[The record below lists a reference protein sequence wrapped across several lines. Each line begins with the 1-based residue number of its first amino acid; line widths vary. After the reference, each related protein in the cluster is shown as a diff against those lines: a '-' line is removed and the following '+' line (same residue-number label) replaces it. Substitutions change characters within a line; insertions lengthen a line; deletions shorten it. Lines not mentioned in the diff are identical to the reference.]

1 MLQEL
6 LKSLNIDPRLM
17 LANGILFLV
26 LLKVL
31 DALFWK
37 PIMRHLER
45 RRAGIDEAYR
55 RVEETRQEMENL
67 RAEYQGRLAKIEAD
81 ARMRIQEAVRE
92 AQRQREEAIARARE
106 EAEQIMRDG
115 EQDVAREVEAAM
127 TAMRENLAVVAVGAV
142 SKVLQKEPGPEVRT
156 RVEEYLRQ
164 V

>member
-37 PIMRHLER
+37 PMMRHLDR
-45 RRAGIDEAYR
+45 RRANIEEAYR

-67 RAEYQGRLAKIEAD
+67 RAEYQGRLVHIEAE
-81 ARMRIQEAVRE
+81 ARSRIQDAVRD

-106 EAEQIMRDG
+106 EAEQIMREG
-115 EQDVAREVEAAM
+115 EVNIAREVEAAM
-127 TAMRENLAVVAVGAV
+127 VQMRENLATVAVEAV
-142 SKVLQKEPGPEVRT
+142 GKVLEKEPGPGVRA
-156 RVEEYLRQ
+156 RVEEYLAHR
-164 V
+164 